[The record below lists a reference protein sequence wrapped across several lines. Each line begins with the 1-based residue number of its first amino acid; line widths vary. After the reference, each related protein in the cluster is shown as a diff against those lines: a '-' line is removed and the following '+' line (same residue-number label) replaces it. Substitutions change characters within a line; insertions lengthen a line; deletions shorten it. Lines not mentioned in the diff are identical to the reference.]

1 MEDDSISWG
10 ELAELTHATQVERFN
25 FCMCEDNES
34 GDNPYPDC
42 PRECIQ
48 CFRTYDEPENKED
61 TCYFCQESG
70 REGRT
75 LWTEK

>member
-1 MEDDSISWG
+1 MEQESISWG
-10 ELAELTHATQVERFN
+10 ELAELTHATQVARFN
-25 FCMCEDNES
+25 FCSCEDNE
-34 GDNPYPDC
+34 GGEYPYSDC

-48 CFRTYDEPENKED
+48 CFRMYDEPENKED

-75 LWTEK
+75 LWLQN